1 MPKETFYNLNE
12 EKKLKI
18 IAVLKK
24 VFREKSI
31 FEANVKE
38 IVETLGIARGS
49 FYQYFENLEDAYF
62 MILDLETKDIHNLFL
77 EILKENEFDFY
88 KSLKLYGL
96 EIADLLFESGD
107 YLIYKNKYLYWTA
120 ELENK
125 WKVYKKKESSN
136 SEFNPYLNR
145 WSLQK
150 LSFTI

>member
-1 MPKETFYNLNE
+1 
-12 EKKLKI
+12 
-18 IAVLKK
+18 
-24 VFREKSI
+24 
-31 FEANVKE
+31 
-38 IVETLGIARGS
+38 
-49 FYQYFENLEDAYF
+49 

-125 WKVYKKKESSN
+125 WKVYKKKN
-136 SEFNPYLNR
+136 LVILNLTTYLNR